1 MSLRTVRVYGFL
13 EDDQGRVLVS
23 AERFRGMPLVKYPGG
38 GVEWGEGLREAL
50 AREFQEELGLEI
62 SSGDLVFFNEFPV
75 ISAFDSK
82 YQVFSFF
89 LPSDRPRSLRLCYL
103 GRAGG
108 SRERRRTTGL
118 GTQVGTHEG
127 SLYP

>member
-1 MSLRTVRVYGFL
+1 MSLRTLRVYGFL

-23 AERFRGMPLVKYPGG
+23 AERFKGMPLVKY
-38 GVEWGEGLREAL
+38 R
-50 AREFQEELGLEI
+50 LG
-62 SSGDLVFFNEFPV
+62 
-75 ISAFDSK
+75 
-82 YQVFSFF
+82 
-89 LPSDRPRSLRLCYL
+89 SLRLFHL